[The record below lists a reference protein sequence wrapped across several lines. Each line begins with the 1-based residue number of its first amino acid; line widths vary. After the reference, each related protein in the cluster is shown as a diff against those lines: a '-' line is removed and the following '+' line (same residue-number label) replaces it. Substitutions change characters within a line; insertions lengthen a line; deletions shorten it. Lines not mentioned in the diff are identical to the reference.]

1 MENAYC
7 RFCAEPKSADKLLS
21 LELDSN
27 KRNEVV
33 LKLAFLNAIYVDICS
48 RDSLPKSVCF
58 ICFDSLNKAYDFLDR
73 VKKSQD
79 VLSSIFSTNDSSK
92 YDLSDD
98 DRGAFEDF
106 LGGDAVPEDA
116 PSIKQEH
123 VSSDSRNTTNYS
135 GDIKLEPK
143 EELSESASLQN
154 SSEIFEQ
161 ALNVQDLLGAALN
174 RSFSPNVQI
183 VADYGNDISDCKILS
198 WKQFSWLCSY
208 CNTSF
213 PDVDLLRAHA
223 KTSHGKCS
231 AFSCTDCTETM
242 KKDDFNWFIKHIRKH
257 KKNLK

>member
-1 MENAYC
+1 MDNTYC

-33 LKLAFLNAIYVDICS
+33 LKLAFLNAIYVDIYS
-48 RDSLPKSVCF
+48 RDSLPKTVCF
-58 ICFDSLNKAYDFLDR
+58 VCFDSLNKAYDFLDR
-73 VKKSQD
+73 VKKSQV
-79 VLSSIFSTNDSSK
+79 VLSTIFSTNDSSK

-98 DRGAFEDF
+98 DRGAFDDF
-106 LGGDAVPEDA
+106 LGGDTVSEQAANV
-116 PSIKQEH
+116 KQEH
-123 VSSDSRNTTNYS
+123 VSSECRNTTNYS

-143 EELSESASLQN
+143 EELSETTNQQN

-161 ALNVQDLLGAALN
+161 ALNVQDLLGVALN

-183 VADYGNDISDCKILS
+183 VADYDNEINDRKISS

-208 CNTSF
+208 CNTGF

-231 AFSCTDCTETM
+231 AFSCIDCAEPV
-242 KKDDFNWFIKHIRKH
+242 KKDDFNWFIKHVRKH